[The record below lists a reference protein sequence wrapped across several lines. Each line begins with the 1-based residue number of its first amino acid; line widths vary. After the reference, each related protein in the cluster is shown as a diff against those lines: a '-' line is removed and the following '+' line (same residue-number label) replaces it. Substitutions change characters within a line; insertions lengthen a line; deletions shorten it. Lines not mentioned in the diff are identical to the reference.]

1 MKLETTAMAIPALD
15 NRSPSETKLIL
26 DHVGNDYYLNKIWIQ
41 GKDYGYEFPLPSE
54 IRRREREQNA
64 PATVVAQYKAPAAQT
79 TTAQASVTRVETAQS
94 APAQAGYQP
103 APRFV
108 NLKNYACVLCHPDC
122 RRFGDS
128 RPRRPF
134 LLDSAAGRAASRR
147 AVEEPARQAAASA
160 SSGAPRPG
168 HLIDRRRPA
177 RRATA

>member
-94 APAQAGYQP
+94 APAQAG
-103 APRFV
+103 
-108 NLKNYACVLCHPDC
+108 
-122 RRFGDS
+122 
-128 RPRRPF
+128 
-134 LLDSAAGRAASRR
+134 
-147 AVEEPARQAAASA
+147 
-160 SSGAPRPG
+160 
-168 HLIDRRRPA
+168 
-177 RRATA
+177 